1 MGVCDVPVIS
11 SVCDAVGEGAAS
23 LVAAPFDWLAQAMG
37 AAAGW
42 LFEAVWS
49 VFDTTTL
56 VDVTKPGYVAVY
68 NLLFGIAVF
77 VMLIFFC
84 LQLITGL
91 IRRDP
96 TALTR
101 AALGLAKSVLGSF
114 VVITLTALL
123 LEVVDQLCIGIVQA
137 AGETTE
143 SMGDK
148 IALLAAGLVGINI
161 AAPGV
166 GAIITIFM
174 AGLAITAAAIVW
186 LSLLVRKALL
196 LVAVVFAPLAFSGA
210 SWDASRGWIGK
221 WAMFVVAL
229 ICSKLVLV
237 VMFLVAITQVSA
249 PIDADLASVSDPI
262 AGIVLMAMAA
272 FAPYLTYKFIAF
284 VGFDMYHAIG
294 SEQDAKSALNRP
306 IPVPSKPQGG
316 ADPKKVLDGTA
327 VAAATRAEAP
337 VEREQRATAAED
349 PGTDTR
355 RERRRRGRRWRCRS
369 RRRRSS
375 RSRSRGRG
383 RGDRSERRQGCRH
396 RRTEGR
402 DGAGSPGRARRR
414 RCRAD
419 TATARNTSGGTAVE
433 PRAAPAERRPVTA
446 AAEAAPAARA
456 TPTEGVDDEQH
467 EQRPADRGRAGAGE
481 VLPPHP
487 PRCPPRPV
495 ADPAH
500 HPRHRRSHAHR
511 RVLRRRRDAAGLHR
525 PGLGTRRRTDLDT
538 HRGPTDR
545 GMAAHRLLVAVAH
558 HRRATAVP
566 AQDRRAAPRRHAR
579 AAR

>member
-56 VDVTKPGYVAVY
+56 VDVTKPGYIAVY

-123 LEVVDQLCIGIVQA
+123 LEVIDQLCIGIVQA

-294 SEQDAKSALNRP
+294 SEQDVKSALNRP
-306 IPVPSKPQGG
+306 IPVPTKPQGG
-316 ADPKKVLDGTA
+316 GDPKKVLDGT
-327 VAAATRAEAP
+327 
-337 VEREQRATAAED
+337 
-349 PGTDTR
+349 
-355 RERRRRGRRWRCRS
+355 S
-369 RRRRSS
+369 
-375 RSRSRGRG
+375 
-383 RGDRSERRQGCRH
+383 
-396 RRTEGR
+396 
-402 DGAGSPGRARRR
+402 
-414 RCRAD
+414 
-419 TATARNTSGGTAVE
+419 SGGNAGGGSGGGSST
-433 PRAAPAERRPVTA
+433 PPPPKTPAP
-446 AAEAAPAARA
+446 APAASGGGAAGGGAAAGGSSAAAAGPVAAGVVIGASVAKGAA
-456 TPTEGVDDEQH
+456 TAGPKAGTALGAQGEHAADAAAQTPPP
-467 EQRPADRGRAGAGE
+467 PAASPAA
-481 VLPPHP
+481 PPSSLA
-487 PRCPPRPV
+487 PRPPST
-495 ADPAH
+495 DPS
-500 HPRHRRSHAHR
+500 P
-511 RVLRRRRDAAGLHR
+511 
-525 PGLGTRRRTDLDT
+525 P
-538 HRGPTDR
+538 PKQP
-545 GMAAHRLLVAVAH
+545 
-558 HRRATAVP
+558 P
-566 AQDRRAAPRRHAR
+566 APAPRSPKE
-579 AAR
+579 

>member
-56 VDVTKPGYVAVY
+56 VDVTKPGYIAVY

-196 LVAVVFAPLAFSGA
+196 LVAVAFAPLAFSGA

-306 IPVPSKPQGG
+306 VPVPTKPQGG
-316 ADPKKVLDGTA
+316 GDPKKVLDGTGGGSA
-327 VAAATRAEAP
+327 GGGSGGGSSAPPPPKTPAPAPAASGGGAAGGGAAASGGAAAAGPVAAGVVVGASIAKGA
-337 VEREQRATAAED
+337 ATAGPKA
-349 PGTDTR
+349 
-355 RERRRRGRRWRCRS
+355 
-369 RRRRSS
+369 
-375 RSRSRGRG
+375 
-383 RGDRSERRQGCRH
+383 
-396 RRTEGR
+396 
-402 DGAGSPGRARRR
+402 
-414 RCRAD
+414 
-419 TATARNTSGGTAVE
+419 GTALGAQGGH
-433 PRAAPAERRPVTA
+433 AADA
-446 AAEAAPAARA
+446 AAQTPPPPAAAPAA
-456 TPTEGVDDEQH
+456 PPSS
-467 EQRPADRGRAGAGE
+467 PA
-481 VLPPHP
+481 
-487 PRCPPRPV
+487 PRPPST
-495 ADPAH
+495 DPS
-500 HPRHRRSHAHR
+500 P
-511 RVLRRRRDAAGLHR
+511 
-525 PGLGTRRRTDLDT
+525 P
-538 HRGPTDR
+538 PKQ
-545 GMAAHRLLVAVAH
+545 
-558 HRRATAVP
+558 P
-566 AQDRRAAPRRHAR
+566 PPPAPRPPKE
-579 AAR
+579 

>member
-42 LFEAVWS
+42 LFEAVWA

-91 IRRDP
+91 VRRDP

-210 SWDASRGWIGK
+210 SWDASRGWVGK

-316 ADPKKVLDGTA
+316 ADPKKVLDGAGSGGNSGGGAGGGSGSSAPPPPKTPVPTPAASSGGAAGGGGAAAGGSGAAAAGPVAAGVVIGASVAKGAATAGPKAGTALGAQGEHAADAAAQTPPPPATPA
-327 VAAATRAEAP
+327 VAP
-337 VEREQRATAAED
+337 
-349 PGTDTR
+349 P
-355 RERRRRGRRWRCRS
+355 
-369 RRRRSS
+369 SS
-375 RSRSRGRG
+375 
-383 RGDRSERRQGCRH
+383 
-396 RRTEGR
+396 
-402 DGAGSPGRARRR
+402 
-414 RCRAD
+414 
-419 TATARNTSGGTAVE
+419 
-433 PRAAPAERRPVTA
+433 PA
-446 AAEAAPAARA
+446 
-456 TPTEGVDDEQH
+456 
-467 EQRPADRGRAGAGE
+467 
-481 VLPPHP
+481 
-487 PRCPPRPV
+487 PRPPS
-495 ADPAH
+495 ADPS
-500 HPRHRRSHAHR
+500 P
-511 RVLRRRRDAAGLHR
+511 
-525 PGLGTRRRTDLDT
+525 P
-538 HRGPTDR
+538 P
-545 GMAAHRLLVAVAH
+545 
-558 HRRATAVP
+558 P
-566 AQDRRAAPRRHAR
+566 KQPPPPAPRPTKE
-579 AAR
+579 

>member
-1 MGVCDVPVIS
+1 MSVCDVPVIS

-56 VDVTKPGYVAVY
+56 VDVTKPGYISVY

-84 LQLITGL
+84 LQLLTGL

-101 AALGLAKSVLGSF
+101 AALGLAKAVLGSF

-123 LEVVDQLCIGIVQA
+123 LEVVDQLCLGIVQA
-137 AGETTE
+137 AGETTAT
-143 SMGDK
+143 MGDK
-148 IALLAAGLVGINI
+148 ITLMAAGLVGINI

-166 GAIITIFM
+166 GAIVTIFL
-174 AGLAITAAAIVW
+174 AGLAIAAAAIVW

-221 WAMFVVAL
+221 WAMFVIAL

-249 PIDADLASVSDPI
+249 PIDADLASISDPI

-294 SEQDAKSALNRP
+294 SEQDAKNALNRP
-306 IPVPSKPQGG
+306 IPVPGKTPGGG
-316 ADPKKVLDGTA
+316 AEPKKVLDSSAG
-327 VAAATRAEAP
+327 
-337 VEREQRATAAED
+337 
-349 PGTDTR
+349 DT
-355 RERRRRGRRWRCRS
+355 
-369 RRRRSS
+369 
-375 RSRSRGRG
+375 
-383 RGDRSERRQGCRH
+383 
-396 RRTEGR
+396 
-402 DGAGSPGRARRR
+402 GS
-414 RCRAD
+414 
-419 TATARNTSGGTAVE
+419 TSGGGGGAGRGGSTPPAPKPTPASSAGSGAGASGGGAAASGGGAAAAGPAAAAVVVGAQVAKGAATAGPKAGTALGAQGERAADAAAQTPPPPPAAQPPGAPAQVAPPSSPALPAPRSDPAPPPKPTPPPA
-433 PRAAPAERRPVTA
+433 PRAPKE
-446 AAEAAPAARA
+446 
-456 TPTEGVDDEQH
+456 
-467 EQRPADRGRAGAGE
+467 
-481 VLPPHP
+481 
-487 PRCPPRPV
+487 
-495 ADPAH
+495 
-500 HPRHRRSHAHR
+500 
-511 RVLRRRRDAAGLHR
+511 
-525 PGLGTRRRTDLDT
+525 
-538 HRGPTDR
+538 
-545 GMAAHRLLVAVAH
+545 
-558 HRRATAVP
+558 
-566 AQDRRAAPRRHAR
+566 
-579 AAR
+579 

>member
-56 VDVTKPGYVAVY
+56 VDVTKPGYIAVY
-68 NLLFGIAVF
+68 NLLFGVAVF

-306 IPVPSKPQGG
+306 IPVPTKPQGG
-316 ADPKKVLDGTA
+316 GDRKKVLDG
-327 VAAATRAEAP
+327 
-337 VEREQRATAAED
+337 
-349 PGTDTR
+349 
-355 RERRRRGRRWRCRS
+355 
-369 RRRRSS
+369 SS
-375 RSRSRGRG
+375 
-383 RGDRSERRQGCRH
+383 
-396 RRTEGR
+396 
-402 DGAGSPGRARRR
+402 
-414 RCRAD
+414 
-419 TATARNTSGGTAVE
+419 SGGGNAGGGSGGGSST
-433 PRAAPAERRPVTA
+433 PPPPKTPAP
-446 AAEAAPAARA
+446 APAAGGGGAAAGGGGAAAVGPVAAGVVVGASVAKGAA
-456 TPTEGVDDEQH
+456 TAGPKAGTALGTQGEHAADAAAQTTPP
-467 EQRPADRGRAGAGE
+467 PAASPAA
-481 VLPPHP
+481 PPSISA
-487 PRCPPRPV
+487 PRPPST
-495 ADPAH
+495 DPS
-500 HPRHRRSHAHR
+500 P
-511 RVLRRRRDAAGLHR
+511 
-525 PGLGTRRRTDLDT
+525 P
-538 HRGPTDR
+538 PKQ
-545 GMAAHRLLVAVAH
+545 
-558 HRRATAVP
+558 P
-566 AQDRRAAPRRHAR
+566 PPPAPRPPKE
-579 AAR
+579 

>member
-91 IRRDP
+91 VRRDP

-210 SWDASRGWIGK
+210 SWDASRGWVGK

-316 ADPKKVLDGTA
+316 GDPKKVLDGAGGGGNSGGGAGGGSGSSAPPPPKTLVPTPAASSGGAAGGGGAAAGGSGAAAAGPVAAGVVIGASVAKGAATAGPKAGTALGAQGEHAADAAAQTPPPPATPA
-327 VAAATRAEAP
+327 VAP
-337 VEREQRATAAED
+337 
-349 PGTDTR
+349 P
-355 RERRRRGRRWRCRS
+355 
-369 RRRRSS
+369 SS
-375 RSRSRGRG
+375 
-383 RGDRSERRQGCRH
+383 
-396 RRTEGR
+396 
-402 DGAGSPGRARRR
+402 
-414 RCRAD
+414 
-419 TATARNTSGGTAVE
+419 
-433 PRAAPAERRPVTA
+433 PA
-446 AAEAAPAARA
+446 
-456 TPTEGVDDEQH
+456 
-467 EQRPADRGRAGAGE
+467 
-481 VLPPHP
+481 
-487 PRCPPRPV
+487 PRPPS
-495 ADPAH
+495 ADPS
-500 HPRHRRSHAHR
+500 P
-511 RVLRRRRDAAGLHR
+511 
-525 PGLGTRRRTDLDT
+525 P
-538 HRGPTDR
+538 P
-545 GMAAHRLLVAVAH
+545 
-558 HRRATAVP
+558 P
-566 AQDRRAAPRRHAR
+566 KQPPPPAPRPTKE
-579 AAR
+579 

>member
-56 VDVTKPGYVAVY
+56 VDVTKPGYIAVY

-123 LEVVDQLCIGIVQA
+123 LEVVDQMCIGIVQA

-166 GAIITIFM
+166 GAIIKIFM

-196 LVAVVFAPLAFSGA
+196 LVAVAFAPLAFSGA

-306 IPVPSKPQGG
+306 IPVPTKPQGG
-316 ADPKKVLDGTA
+316 GDPKKVLDGTGGGSA
-327 VAAATRAEAP
+327 GGGSGGGSSAPPPPKTPAPAPAASGGGAAGGGAAASGGAAAAGPVAAGVVVGASIAKGA
-337 VEREQRATAAED
+337 ATAGPKA
-349 PGTDTR
+349 
-355 RERRRRGRRWRCRS
+355 
-369 RRRRSS
+369 
-375 RSRSRGRG
+375 
-383 RGDRSERRQGCRH
+383 
-396 RRTEGR
+396 
-402 DGAGSPGRARRR
+402 
-414 RCRAD
+414 
-419 TATARNTSGGTAVE
+419 GTALGAQGE
-433 PRAAPAERRPVTA
+433 HAADA
-446 AAEAAPAARA
+446 AAQTPPPPAAAPAA
-456 TPTEGVDDEQH
+456 PPSS
-467 EQRPADRGRAGAGE
+467 PA
-481 VLPPHP
+481 
-487 PRCPPRPV
+487 PRPPST
-495 ADPAH
+495 DPS
-500 HPRHRRSHAHR
+500 P
-511 RVLRRRRDAAGLHR
+511 
-525 PGLGTRRRTDLDT
+525 P
-538 HRGPTDR
+538 PKQ
-545 GMAAHRLLVAVAH
+545 
-558 HRRATAVP
+558 P
-566 AQDRRAAPRRHAR
+566 PPPAPRPPKE
-579 AAR
+579 

>member
-56 VDVTKPGYVAVY
+56 VDVTKPGYIAVY
-68 NLLFGIAVF
+68 NLLFGIAAF

-101 AALGLAKSVLGSF
+101 AAFGLAKSVLGSF

-306 IPVPSKPQGG
+306 IPVPTKPQGSG
-316 ADPKKVLDGTA
+316 DPKKVLDGT
-327 VAAATRAEAP
+327 
-337 VEREQRATAAED
+337 
-349 PGTDTR
+349 
-355 RERRRRGRRWRCRS
+355 
-369 RRRRSS
+369 SS
-375 RSRSRGRG
+375 SGNAS
-383 RGDRSERRQGCRH
+383 
-396 RRTEGR
+396 
-402 DGAGSPGRARRR
+402 AGSA
-414 RCRAD
+414 
-419 TATARNTSGGTAVE
+419 GGSS
-433 PRAAPAERRPVTA
+433 APPTPKTPAP
-446 AAEAAPAARA
+446 APAASGGGAAGGGAAAGGGGAAAAGPVAAGVVVGA
-456 TPTEGVDDEQH
+456 TVAKGAATAGPKAGTALGAQGEHAADAAAQTPPP
-467 EQRPADRGRAGAGE
+467 PAAQPAAPPSSPAPR
-481 VLPPHP
+481 LPSTDPSP
-487 PRCPPRPV
+487 PPKQPPPPAPRP
-495 ADPAH
+495 PKE
-500 HPRHRRSHAHR
+500 
-511 RVLRRRRDAAGLHR
+511 
-525 PGLGTRRRTDLDT
+525 
-538 HRGPTDR
+538 
-545 GMAAHRLLVAVAH
+545 
-558 HRRATAVP
+558 
-566 AQDRRAAPRRHAR
+566 
-579 AAR
+579 

>member
-1 MGVCDVPVIS
+1 MMGVCDVPVIS

-42 LFEAVWS
+42 LFEAVWA

-56 VDVTKPGYVAVY
+56 VDVTSDEYVAVY
-68 NLLFGIAVF
+68 NILFGIAIF

-96 TALTR
+96 TALSR
-101 AALGLAKSVLGSF
+101 AALGLAKSVIGSF

-123 LEVVDQLCIGIVQA
+123 LEIVDQLCIGIIQA

-166 GAIITIFM
+166 GAIITIFL
-174 AGLAITAAAIVW
+174 AGLAIAAAAIVW

-196 LVAVVFAPLAFSGA
+196 LVAIVFAPLAFSGA
-210 SWDASRGWIGK
+210 SWDASRGWISK
-221 WAMFVVAL
+221 WAMFVIAL

-249 PIDADLASVSDPI
+249 PIDGDLASVADPI

-294 SEQDAKSALNRP
+294 SEQDAKNALNRP
-306 IPVPSKPQGG
+306 VPVPSKPGG
-316 ADPKKVLDGTA
+316 NGGGEPKKVLDGKDGGGVGGGGKKPPEPKNPAPASSGSAGA
-327 VAAATRAEAP
+327 VGK
-337 VEREQRATAAED
+337 TAA
-349 PGTDTR
+349 G
-355 RERRRRGRRWRCRS
+355 
-369 RRRRSS
+369 SS
-375 RSRSRGRG
+375 
-383 RGDRSERRQGCRH
+383 
-396 RRTEGR
+396 
-402 DGAGSPGRARRR
+402 
-414 RCRAD
+414 
-419 TATARNTSGGTAVE
+419 
-433 PRAAPAERRPVTA
+433 
-446 AAEAAPAARA
+446 
-456 TPTEGVDDEQH
+456 
-467 EQRPADRGRAGAGE
+467 AGAGAGGGAGAGAGAGAAAAGPAAAA
-481 VLPPHP
+481 V
-487 PRCPPRPV
+487 V
-495 ADPAH
+495 AAKV
-500 HPRHRRSHAHR
+500 AK
-511 RVLRRRRDAAGLHR
+511 DAATAG
-525 PGLGTRRRTDLDT
+525 PKAGKALGNQ
-538 HRGPTDR
+538 GEN
-545 GMAAHRLLVAVAH
+545 AADSAGQ
-558 HRRATAVP
+558 TGTTPPP
-566 AQDRRAAPRRHAR
+566 AQAPPPSTPAPKTPSAGPSASGSRPPKQPPPPAPKPTGKE
-579 AAR
+579 

>member
-56 VDVTKPGYVAVY
+56 VDVTKPGYIAVY

-91 IRRDP
+91 VRRDP

-306 IPVPSKPQGG
+306 IPVPTKPQGG
-316 ADPKKVLDGTA
+316 GDPKKVLDGTSSGGSA
-327 VAAATRAEAP
+327 GGGSGGGSSAPPPPKTPTPAPAASGGGAAGGGAAAAGGGGAAAAGPVAAGVVVGASVAKGAATAGPKAGTALGAQGEHAADAAAQTP
-337 VEREQRATAAED
+337 PPPAATAAA
-349 PGTDTR
+349 PP
-355 RERRRRGRRWRCRS
+355 
-369 RRRRSS
+369 SS
-375 RSRSRGRG
+375 
-383 RGDRSERRQGCRH
+383 
-396 RRTEGR
+396 
-402 DGAGSPGRARRR
+402 
-414 RCRAD
+414 
-419 TATARNTSGGTAVE
+419 
-433 PRAAPAERRPVTA
+433 PA
-446 AAEAAPAARA
+446 
-456 TPTEGVDDEQH
+456 
-467 EQRPADRGRAGAGE
+467 
-481 VLPPHP
+481 
-487 PRCPPRPV
+487 PRPPST
-495 ADPAH
+495 DPS
-500 HPRHRRSHAHR
+500 P
-511 RVLRRRRDAAGLHR
+511 
-525 PGLGTRRRTDLDT
+525 P
-538 HRGPTDR
+538 PKQ
-545 GMAAHRLLVAVAH
+545 
-558 HRRATAVP
+558 P
-566 AQDRRAAPRRHAR
+566 PPPAPRPPKE
-579 AAR
+579 

>member
-56 VDVTKPGYVAVY
+56 VDVTKPGYIAVY

-114 VVITLTALL
+114 VAITLTALL

-221 WAMFVVAL
+221 WAMFVIAL

-316 ADPKKVLDGTA
+316 ADPKKVLDG
-327 VAAATRAEAP
+327 
-337 VEREQRATAAED
+337 
-349 PGTDTR
+349 
-355 RERRRRGRRWRCRS
+355 
-369 RRRRSS
+369 SS
-375 RSRSRGRG
+375 GG
-383 RGDRSERRQGCRH
+383 G
-396 RRTEGR
+396 
-402 DGAGSPGRARRR
+402 
-414 RCRAD
+414 
-419 TATARNTSGGTAVE
+419 NTSGGSSGGSSAPPPPKTPA
-433 PRAAPAERRPVTA
+433 PTPAASGGRAAGGGA
-446 AAEAAPAARA
+446 AAGGGGAAAAGPVAAGVVVGASVAKGAATAGPKAGTALGAQGEHAADAAAQTPPPPAASPAAP
-456 TPTEGVDDEQH
+456 PSS
-467 EQRPADRGRAGAGE
+467 PA
-481 VLPPHP
+481 
-487 PRCPPRPV
+487 PRPPST
-495 ADPAH
+495 DPS
-500 HPRHRRSHAHR
+500 P
-511 RVLRRRRDAAGLHR
+511 
-525 PGLGTRRRTDLDT
+525 P
-538 HRGPTDR
+538 PKQ
-545 GMAAHRLLVAVAH
+545 
-558 HRRATAVP
+558 P
-566 AQDRRAAPRRHAR
+566 PPPAPRPPKE
-579 AAR
+579 

>member
-56 VDVTKPGYVAVY
+56 VDVTKPGYIAVY

-306 IPVPSKPQGG
+306 IPVPTKPQGG
-316 ADPKKVLDGTA
+316 GDPKKVLDGT
-327 VAAATRAEAP
+327 
-337 VEREQRATAAED
+337 
-349 PGTDTR
+349 
-355 RERRRRGRRWRCRS
+355 S
-369 RRRRSS
+369 
-375 RSRSRGRG
+375 
-383 RGDRSERRQGCRH
+383 
-396 RRTEGR
+396 
-402 DGAGSPGRARRR
+402 
-414 RCRAD
+414 
-419 TATARNTSGGTAVE
+419 SGGNPGGGTS
-433 PRAAPAERRPVTA
+433 APPPPKTPTP
-446 AAEAAPAARA
+446 APAASGGGAAGGGGAAASGGSAAAAGPVAAGVVVGASVAKGAA
-456 TPTEGVDDEQH
+456 TAGPKAGTALGAQGGYAADAAAQTPPP
-467 EQRPADRGRAGAGE
+467 PATSPAA
-481 VLPPHP
+481 PPSSP
-487 PRCPPRPV
+487 APRPPST
-495 ADPAH
+495 DPS
-500 HPRHRRSHAHR
+500 P
-511 RVLRRRRDAAGLHR
+511 
-525 PGLGTRRRTDLDT
+525 P
-538 HRGPTDR
+538 PKQ
-545 GMAAHRLLVAVAH
+545 
-558 HRRATAVP
+558 P
-566 AQDRRAAPRRHAR
+566 PPPAPRPPKE
-579 AAR
+579 

>member
-123 LEVVDQLCIGIVQA
+123 LEVVDHLCIGIVQA

-210 SWDASRGWIGK
+210 SWDASRGWVGK

-316 ADPKKVLDGTA
+316 GDPKKVLDGAGGGGNSGGGAGGGSGSSAPPPPKTPVPTPAASSGGAAGGGGAAAGGSGAAAAGPVAAGVVIGASVAKGAATAGPKAGTALGAQGEHAADAAAQTPPPPATPA
-327 VAAATRAEAP
+327 VAP
-337 VEREQRATAAED
+337 
-349 PGTDTR
+349 P
-355 RERRRRGRRWRCRS
+355 
-369 RRRRSS
+369 SS
-375 RSRSRGRG
+375 
-383 RGDRSERRQGCRH
+383 
-396 RRTEGR
+396 
-402 DGAGSPGRARRR
+402 
-414 RCRAD
+414 
-419 TATARNTSGGTAVE
+419 
-433 PRAAPAERRPVTA
+433 PA
-446 AAEAAPAARA
+446 
-456 TPTEGVDDEQH
+456 
-467 EQRPADRGRAGAGE
+467 
-481 VLPPHP
+481 
-487 PRCPPRPV
+487 PRPPS
-495 ADPAH
+495 ADPS
-500 HPRHRRSHAHR
+500 P
-511 RVLRRRRDAAGLHR
+511 
-525 PGLGTRRRTDLDT
+525 P
-538 HRGPTDR
+538 P
-545 GMAAHRLLVAVAH
+545 
-558 HRRATAVP
+558 P
-566 AQDRRAAPRRHAR
+566 KQPPPPAPRPTKE
-579 AAR
+579 

>member
-1 MGVCDVPVIS
+1 MGVCDIPVIS

-56 VDVTKPGYVAVY
+56 VDVTKPGYIAVY

-143 SMGDK
+143 SLGDK

-306 IPVPSKPQGG
+306 IPVPTKPQGG
-316 ADPKKVLDGTA
+316 GDPKKVLDGTSSGGNTGA
-327 VAAATRAEAP
+327 PPPPKTPAPAPAASGGGAAGGGAAAGGGGAAAAGPVAAGVVVGASVAKGA
-337 VEREQRATAAED
+337 ATAGPKA
-349 PGTDTR
+349 GTALGAQGEHAADAAAQTPPPPAA
-355 RERRRRGRRWRCRS
+355 S
-369 RRRRSS
+369 PAAPPSS
-375 RSRSRGRG
+375 RS
-383 RGDRSERRQGCRH
+383 
-396 RRTEGR
+396 
-402 DGAGSPGRARRR
+402 
-414 RCRAD
+414 
-419 TATARNTSGGTAVE
+419 
-433 PRAAPAERRPVTA
+433 
-446 AAEAAPAARA
+446 
-456 TPTEGVDDEQH
+456 
-467 EQRPADRGRAGAGE
+467 
-481 VLPPHP
+481 
-487 PRCPPRPV
+487 PRPPST
-495 ADPAH
+495 DPS
-500 HPRHRRSHAHR
+500 P
-511 RVLRRRRDAAGLHR
+511 
-525 PGLGTRRRTDLDT
+525 P
-538 HRGPTDR
+538 PKQ
-545 GMAAHRLLVAVAH
+545 
-558 HRRATAVP
+558 P
-566 AQDRRAAPRRHAR
+566 PPPAPRPPKE
-579 AAR
+579 

>member
-56 VDVTKPGYVAVY
+56 VDVTKPGYIAVY

-306 IPVPSKPQGG
+306 IPVPTKPQGG
-316 ADPKKVLDGTA
+316 GDPKKVLDGTSSSGGNA
-327 VAAATRAEAP
+327 SGGSGGGSCAPPPPKTPAAGPAASGGGAAGGGAAAGGSGAAAAGPVAAGVVVGASVAKGA
-337 VEREQRATAAED
+337 ATAGPKA
-349 PGTDTR
+349 
-355 RERRRRGRRWRCRS
+355 
-369 RRRRSS
+369 
-375 RSRSRGRG
+375 
-383 RGDRSERRQGCRH
+383 
-396 RRTEGR
+396 
-402 DGAGSPGRARRR
+402 
-414 RCRAD
+414 
-419 TATARNTSGGTAVE
+419 GTALGAQGE
-433 PRAAPAERRPVTA
+433 HAADAAAQTPPPPPASPAAPPSS
-446 AAEAAPAARA
+446 PA
-456 TPTEGVDDEQH
+456 
-467 EQRPADRGRAGAGE
+467 
-481 VLPPHP
+481 
-487 PRCPPRPV
+487 PRPPST
-495 ADPAH
+495 DPS
-500 HPRHRRSHAHR
+500 P
-511 RVLRRRRDAAGLHR
+511 
-525 PGLGTRRRTDLDT
+525 P
-538 HRGPTDR
+538 PKQ
-545 GMAAHRLLVAVAH
+545 
-558 HRRATAVP
+558 P
-566 AQDRRAAPRRHAR
+566 PPPAPRPPKE
-579 AAR
+579 

>member
-11 SVCDAVGEGAAS
+11 SVCDAVGEGAAT

-229 ICSKLVLV
+229 VCSKLVLV
-237 VMFLVAITQVSA
+237 VMFLVAVTQVSA
-249 PIDADLASVSDPI
+249 PIDADLASISDPI

-284 VGFDMYHAIG
+284 AGFDMYHAIG

-316 ADPKKVLDGTA
+316 ADPKKVLDGSSGGGNTGGSTGGGSSA
-327 VAAATRAEAP
+327 PPPKTPAPTHAASSGGAAGGGGAAAGGGGAAAAGPVAAGVVIGASVAKGA
-337 VEREQRATAAED
+337 ATAGPKA
-349 PGTDTR
+349 
-355 RERRRRGRRWRCRS
+355 
-369 RRRRSS
+369 
-375 RSRSRGRG
+375 
-383 RGDRSERRQGCRH
+383 
-396 RRTEGR
+396 
-402 DGAGSPGRARRR
+402 
-414 RCRAD
+414 
-419 TATARNTSGGTAVE
+419 GTALGAQGE
-433 PRAAPAERRPVTA
+433 HAADAAAQTPPPPPATLTAAPPSS
-446 AAEAAPAARA
+446 PA
-456 TPTEGVDDEQH
+456 
-467 EQRPADRGRAGAGE
+467 
-481 VLPPHP
+481 
-487 PRCPPRPV
+487 PRPPS
-495 ADPAH
+495 ADPS
-500 HPRHRRSHAHR
+500 P
-511 RVLRRRRDAAGLHR
+511 
-525 PGLGTRRRTDLDT
+525 P
-538 HRGPTDR
+538 PKQ
-545 GMAAHRLLVAVAH
+545 
-558 HRRATAVP
+558 P
-566 AQDRRAAPRRHAR
+566 PPPAPRPTKE
-579 AAR
+579 